1 MQRILLTTLLLLF
14 TGVFMSAQSPYYDK
28 SEPEIGVVEKLGEF
42 LPDDLMVIN
51 DTGGIENL
59 LQIINKPTIIN
70 FVYYRCPGVCTP
82 VMNGL
87 AEVIERSEM
96 VLGKD
101 YQVLTISFDPT
112 ESPEMAKKK
121 HSNYMSQISREVDP
135 MGWRF
140 FTADS
145 LNAARGTDAVGFKY
159 KRTGNDYLHSA
170 TIIMVS
176 PEGKITRYLHGTSY
190 LPFELKMSVVEAMK
204 GQPGPTIN
212 RILEYC
218 YAYDPAGQQYVLNV
232 TKVSG
237 TIIVFIALVIF
248 LFLILKPRRKE
259 SVTKE
264 QS

>member
-1 MQRILLTTLLLLF
+1 
-14 TGVFMSAQSPYYDK
+14 
-28 SEPEIGVVEKLGEF
+28 
-42 LPDDLMVIN
+42 
-51 DTGGIENL
+51 
-59 LQIINKPTIIN
+59 
-70 FVYYRCPGVCTP
+70 
-82 VMNGL
+82 
-87 AEVIERSEM
+87 
-96 VLGKD
+96 
-101 YQVLTISFDPT
+101 
-112 ESPEMAKKK
+112 
-121 HSNYMSQISREVDP
+121 MSQISREVDP